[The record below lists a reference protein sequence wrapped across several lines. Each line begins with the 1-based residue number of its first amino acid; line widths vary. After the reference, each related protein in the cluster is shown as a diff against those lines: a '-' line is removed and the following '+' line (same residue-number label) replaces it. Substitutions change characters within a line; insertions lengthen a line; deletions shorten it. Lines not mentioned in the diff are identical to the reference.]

1 VPLAI
6 EFLFLKGAL
15 VVVCYVFAFA
25 IEFLFLKGAL
35 VVVCYVFAFAID
47 AFEDVRA

>member
-25 IEFLFLKGAL
+25 I
-35 VVVCYVFAFAID
+35 D
-47 AFEDVRA
+47 TFEDVRA

>member
-1 VPLAI
+1 VPL
-6 EFLFLKGAL
+6 
-15 VVVCYVFAFA
+15 A